1 MLPLCK
7 LASLRF
13 CGIISSLT
21 TEGVVSWEFKPAFDS
36 GHLAALAGGKNL
48 VYVSPPAW
56 WATLPLFDRCPT
68 PGTPGQHTLVL
79 ASHAADV
86 TEAGI
91 VLRHCDGLGAVHA
104 ATGLAR
110 TVRLLTCDATNTV
123 VTSPSD
129 ALALFERS
137 ALKAGVLKR
146 IVIAWPEMIMQEGAA
161 DQLDA
166 VLAETAGIQRI
177 VITSD
182 QGAVGDF
189 VERHAR
195 RAPMVTSCAQP
206 EQPTAQVRY
215 SVANYQNVAVAVH
228 NSLDIL
234 DPGTAIIWDPRPGA
248 EARWREFSADPM
260 VRVTREPGTA
270 SVDLAIAAEL
280 PTAEALD
287 SLAVIAGEILTIVRA
302 SQIRYLQ
309 RITERARFLQL
320 PSEVDRVRDR
330 AARLRD
336 EVRDLVIRRSGTS
349 EILALAPLFDTYD
362 PATIAS
368 ALAADRLAGQAE
380 SPAEAQLPTWVRLHA
395 NVGRINNVTTGDIV
409 GAILNQV
416 GIAKRQVGKVELRDK
431 FSLIEVRAEVAQR
444 VLRGFDGLVIKG
456 KKVTARIDRR

>member
-1 MLPLCK
+1 MLPLVK

-21 TEGVVSWEFKPAFDS
+21 TEGAVSWEFKPVFDS

-56 WATLPLFDRCPT
+56 WATLPLFDNSPT
-68 PGTPGQHTLVL
+68 PGIPGQHTLVL
-79 ASHAADV
+79 ASHAADL
-86 TEAGI
+86 TEAGYI
-91 VLRHCDGLGAVHA
+91 LRHCDALGAVHT

-110 TVRLLTCDATNTV
+110 TGRLLSCHATDTV
-123 VTSPSD
+123 VTSPAD
-129 ALALFERS
+129 ALALFEKS
-137 ALKAGVLKR
+137 ALKAGLLKR
-146 IVIAWPEMIMQEGAA
+146 TVIAWPEMMIEEGVS

-166 VLAETAGIQRI
+166 VLAETAAIQRL

-182 QGAVGDF
+182 HALISDF

-195 RAPMVTSCAQP
+195 RAPMVTTCTLP

-215 SVANYQNVAVAVH
+215 ALSDHHNLAAAVH

-234 DPGTAIIWDPRPGA
+234 DPGSAIIWDPSPGA
-248 EARWREFSADPM
+248 ETRWREFSGDPT
-260 VRVTREPGTA
+260 VRVTREPGTT

-280 PTAEALD
+280 PTAEALGAL
-287 SLAVIAGEILTIVRA
+287 SAIAGEILTVVRA

-320 PSEVDRVRDR
+320 PSEVDRARDR

-336 EVRDLVIRRSGTS
+336 EVRDLVIRRLGTS
-349 EILALAPLFDTYD
+349 EILALAPLFETYD
-362 PATIAS
+362 PATVAA
-368 ALAADRLAGQAE
+368 ALAADRLAGRAE
-380 SPAEAQLPTWVRLHA
+380 SPAAIELPTWVRLHA
-395 NVGRINNVTTGDIV
+395 NVGRIDRVTTGDLV

-416 GIAKRQVGKVELRDK
+416 GVAKRQVGKVELRDK

-444 VLRGFDGLVIKG
+444 VLRGLDGLVIKG